1 MDPNYAA
8 DAVISSVKKS
18 NLNFYLQE
26 TPFSI
31 FINLRKTFIKNRS
44 VNILQPATCDTRNVT
59 NEQKNE
65 VEQESIG
72 QLEAEV
78 NEARDALREL
88 TVELEKAKAEAH
100 QANKKVEKL
109 ENENKVLKKKNG
121 DLQVDFDKLKTEK
134 VTSNENMKS
143 KIKDIQ

>member
-18 NLNFYLQE
+18 KLNFYIQE

-44 VNILQPATCDTRNVT
+44 DNNLQPATCDTKNAT
-59 NEQKNE
+59 NEQKIE
-65 VEQESIG
+65 VEQDSIA
-72 QLEAEV
+72 QLEAKV
-78 NEARDALREL
+78 NETRDALSEL
-88 TVELEKAKAEAH
+88 KVELEKVKAEAH

-121 DLQVDFDKLKTEK
+121 DLQVDIDKLK
-134 VTSNENMKS
+134 S
-143 KIKDIQ
+143 